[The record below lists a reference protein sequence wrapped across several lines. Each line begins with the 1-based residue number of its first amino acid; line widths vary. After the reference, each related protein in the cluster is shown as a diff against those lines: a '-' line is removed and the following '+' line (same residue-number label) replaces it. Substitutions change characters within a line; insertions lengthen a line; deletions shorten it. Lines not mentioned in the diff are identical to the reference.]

1 MKDYR
6 IAAGRVF
13 LLAALLALLL
23 APVGS
28 AQPVVRRIVVVS
40 IDGARPDAL
49 SAARTPTI
57 SRLWKRGAY
66 SFRAQTVSPSR
77 TLPAH
82 ASMLTGLTPKR
93 HGMVKNEWKPG
104 QPTIAVETV
113 FTLADAHGLNTAM
126 VVAKPKLAFL
136 KKSESPRHVKIISAP
151 APEVAS
157 WAAWVLAS
165 KRPHLFF
172 IHFADPNRQGHRY
185 GWMTAPYFDA
195 LSRVDQGVGILLQAL
210 EKSELLSETVLILT
224 ADHGGH
230 GKTHRTELP
239 EDMTIPW
246 IAFGPGIREG
256 YEIPDNIVTTDTA
269 ATILN
274 ILNLPIPDG
283 WEGRPLR
290 SIFQ

>member
-1 MKDYR
+1 MSTR
-6 IAAGRVF
+6 LISLTLVAF
-13 LLAALLALLL
+13 LSITGGPGLLNARP
-23 APVGS
+23 A
-28 AQPVVRRIVVVS
+28 VRRVMVVS

-66 SFRAQTVSPSR
+66 SFRAQTVFPSK
-77 TLPAH
+77 TLPSH
-82 ASMLTGLTPKR
+82 TSMLTGLTPKR

-104 QPTIAVETV
+104 QATVAVETV
-113 FTLADAHGLNTAM
+113 FTLAHAHGLKTAM

-136 KKSESPRHVKIISAP
+136 KKSETPRHVKIISAS

-157 WAAWVLAS
+157 TAAWVLES
-165 KRPHLFF
+165 KRPHLLF
-172 IHFADPNRQGHRY
+172 IHFADPDWRGHRY
-185 GWMTAPYFDA
+185 GWMTPPYFDA
-195 LSRVDQGVGILLQAL
+195 LSRVDRAVGILLQAL
-210 EKSELLSETVLILT
+210 EKSELLSETVLIVT

-230 GKTHRTELP
+230 AQTHGTELP
-239 EDMTIPW
+239 QDMTIPW
-246 IAFGPGIREG
+246 IAFGTGIREG
-256 YEIPDNIVTTDTA
+256 YEIPDDIVTTDTA
-269 ATILN
+269 ATILY

>member
-1 MKDYR
+1 MKDHG
-6 IAAGRVF
+6 IAVGRVF
-13 LLAALLALLL
+13 LLAALFALLP
-23 APVGS
+23 APFGS
-28 AQPVVRRIVVVS
+28 AQPVVRRVVVVS

-77 TLPAH
+77 TLPSH
-82 ASMLTGLTPKR
+82 TSMLSGLNPRR
-93 HGMVKNEWKPG
+93 HGMVKNWWKPG

-136 KKSESPRHVKIISAP
+136 KKSESPRHVKVIPAP

-157 WAAWVLAS
+157 LAAWVLES
-165 KRPHLFF
+165 KRPHLLFV
-172 IHFADPNRQGHRY
+172 HFADPDWEGHRH
-185 GWMTAPYFDA
+185 GWMTPSYFDA
-195 LSRVDQGVGILLQAL
+195 LSRVDRGVGIILQAL

-230 GKTHRTELP
+230 DKAHRTELP

-256 YEIPDNIVTTDTA
+256 YEIPDDIVTTDTA
-269 ATILN
+269 ATILY

>member
-1 MKDYR
+1 MFMR
-6 IAAGRVF
+6 LISLTLVAF
-13 LLAALLALLL
+13 LSITGGPGLVNARPA
-23 APVGS
+23 
-28 AQPVVRRIVVVS
+28 VRRVVVVS

-66 SFRAQTVSPSR
+66 SFRAQTIFPPKTIPSH
-77 TLPAH
+77 T
-82 ASMLTGLTPKR
+82 SMLTGLTPKR
-93 HGMVKNEWKPG
+93 HGMLKNRWRPG
-104 QPTIAVETV
+104 QATIAVETV
-113 FTLADAHGLNTAM
+113 FTLAHAHGLKTAM

-136 KKSESPRHVKIISAP
+136 KKEGSPRHVKIISAP

-157 WAAWVLAS
+157 WAAWVLES
-165 KRPHLFF
+165 KRPHLLF
-172 IHFADPNRQGHRY
+172 IHFNDPNQQGHHY
-185 GWMTAPYFDA
+185 GWMTPPYFDA
-195 LSRVDQGVGILLQAL
+195 LSRVDQGIGILLQAL

-230 GKTHRTELP
+230 AKTHGTKLP
-239 EDMTIPW
+239 KDMTIPW
-246 IAFGPGIREG
+246 IAFGTGVREG
-256 YEIPDNIVTTDTA
+256 YEIPDDIVTTDTA
-269 ATILN
+269 ATILY